1 MDDELS
7 TTNAR
12 QMLFLA
18 AAWIANVDGEEH
30 EAEIDALCQL
40 RSALGLEPDLARRLH
55 QIARDVQGSRRVAA
69 SRRPPDTVT

>member
-1 MDDELS
+1 MDDELP
-7 TTNAR
+7 TTDAR

-40 RSALGLEPDLARRLH
+40 RSALGLAPDLARKLH
-55 QIARDVQGSRRVAA
+55 QIARDANGSRTA
-69 SRRPPDTVT
+69 SVRP

>member
-7 TTNAR
+7 STHAR
-12 QMLFLA
+12 QMLFLT

-40 RSALGLEPDLARRLH
+40 RSALGLAPDLARKLH
-55 QIARDVQGSRRVAA
+55 QIARDANGSRTAIV
-69 SRRPPDTVT
+69 RP